1 MTILPYM
8 RRLGAVHEPLAARYV
23 NDRTRGLTL
32 KIRRENGLLMLIRLQ
47 WLVPPDFHPSTI
59 GLVMVDAKTGECRDY
74 Y

>member
-32 KIRRENGLLMLIRLQ
+32 KIRRENGLPMLI
-47 WLVPPDFHPSTI
+47 WLPDEEKAPARRRQQQHRRTS
-59 GLVMVDAKTGECRDY
+59 V
-74 Y
+74 